1 MGISLP
7 VEVPY
12 CSDLKPETVE
22 LIRSKKELGEIRAH
36 GICSLAAEARSVM
49 NATRPVFCAD
59 IDECRAK
66 FQSLMIKI
74 LAVTYYSSSRLCCST
89 PTQRS

>member
-59 IDECRAK
+59 IDECRVK
-66 FQSLMIKI
+66 FYL
-74 LAVTYYSSSRLCCST
+74 RH
-89 PTQRS
+89 